1 MRRSE
6 KKMKHL
12 VILASIL
19 AVGFLGA
26 CASMD
31 EGMKK
36 EEMKKAEAKPA
47 APKKKKLPPSGS
59 PFTVY
64 FKNNSVD
71 LTEKSHGD
79 LFDILQKVG
88 VYKPKEVNVSVYSDM
103 TGSADY
109 NKKLAEKR
117 GKMLQQEIKDAGAKT
132 INVNAVGA
140 ADPIVDKKGKVD
152 ANRRAV
158 ISFK

>member
-1 MRRSE
+1 
-6 KKMKHL
+6 MKHL

-64 FKNNSVD
+64 FKNNKVD

-88 VYKPKEVNVSVYSDM
+88 LYKPKDVVISVYSDM

-117 GKMLQQEIKDAGAKT
+117 GKMLEGEFKEAGAKKISVT
-132 INVNAVGA
+132 AVGA
-140 ADPIVDKKGKVD
+140 ADPLVDKKGKVD